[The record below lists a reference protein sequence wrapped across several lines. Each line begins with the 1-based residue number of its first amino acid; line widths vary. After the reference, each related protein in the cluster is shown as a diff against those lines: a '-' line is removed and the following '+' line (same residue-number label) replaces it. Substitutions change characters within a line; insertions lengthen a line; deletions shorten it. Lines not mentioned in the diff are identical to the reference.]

1 MKRVNEAYRN
11 IHYCTVSYIGGLENA
26 ESDYRGTE
34 DGDAA
39 TAELND
45 HNALVENIM
54 YLSVTGIYGAGYENS
69 SKQAQLRAGEY
80 KLLGNAVIRG
90 LVEVE
95 VKNMGY

>member
-1 MKRVNEAYRN
+1 MRKEEAYRN
-11 IHYCTVSYIGGLENA
+11 IHYCTAYYIGGLENM

-80 KLLGNAVIRG
+80 KLLGNDVLRG
-90 LVEVE
+90 LTEIE

>member
-1 MKRVNEAYRN
+1 MRKEGAYRN
-11 IHYCTVSYIGGLENA
+11 IHYCTAYYIGGLENT

-34 DGDAA
+34 DGNAA

-54 YLSVTGIYGAGYENS
+54 YLSVNGIYGAGYENS
-69 SKQAQLRAGEY
+69 SKRAQLIAGEY
-80 KLLGNAVIRG
+80 KLLGNDVLRG
-90 LVEVE
+90 LTEIE

>member
-26 ESDYRGTE
+26 ESDYRCTE
-34 DGDAA
+34 EGDAA

-54 YLSVTGIYGAGYENS
+54 YLSVTGIYGAGYENC
-69 SKQAQLRAGEY
+69 SKQAELRAGEY
-80 KLLGNAVIRG
+80 KLLGNDVIRG

>member
-34 DGDAA
+34 EGDAA

-54 YLSVTGIYGAGYENS
+54 YLSVTGIYGAGYENC
-69 SKQAQLRAGEY
+69 SKQAELRAGEY
-80 KLLGNAVIRG
+80 KLLGNDVIRG

>member
-1 MKRVNEAYRN
+1 MRKEEAYRN
-11 IHYCTVSYIGGLENA
+11 IHYCTVSYIGGLENM

-54 YLSVTGIYGAGYENS
+54 YLSVTGIYGAGYENC
-69 SKQAQLRAGEY
+69 SKQAELRAGEY
-80 KLLGNAVIRG
+80 KLLGNDVLRG
-90 LVEVE
+90 LTEIE

>member
-1 MKRVNEAYRN
+1 MRKEEAYRN
-11 IHYCTVSYIGGLENA
+11 IHYCTAYYIGCLENM

-54 YLSVTGIYGAGYENS
+54 YLSVTGIYGAGYENC
-69 SKQAQLRAGEY
+69 SKQAELRAGEY
-80 KLLGNAVIRG
+80 KLLGNDVIRG

>member
-11 IHYCTVSYIGGLENA
+11 IHYCTISYIGGLENA

-54 YLSVTGIYGAGYENS
+54 YLSVTGIYGAGYENC
-69 SKQAQLRAGEY
+69 SKQAELRAGEY
-80 KLLGNAVIRG
+80 KLLGNDVIRG

>member
-34 DGDAA
+34 EGDEA

-54 YLSVTGIYGAGYENS
+54 YLSVTGIYGAGYENC
-69 SKQAQLRAGEY
+69 SKQAELRAGEY
-80 KLLGNAVIRG
+80 KLLGNDVIRG

>member
-1 MKRVNEAYRN
+1 MRKEEAYRN
-11 IHYCTVSYIGGLENA
+11 IHYCTAYYIGGLENM

-54 YLSVTGIYGAGYENS
+54 HLSVTGIYGAGYENR
-69 SKQAQLRAGEY
+69 KETFWFILACFQYPFFPLY
-80 KLLGNAVIRG
+80 P
-90 LVEVE
+90 
-95 VKNMGY
+95 